1 MTPAIRFVF
10 VVTVALLG
18 CAYDPAAVPS
28 RYVGDLSGLERV
40 KPGPWDE
47 LHRRAGVDLAAY
59 RGLRIAPVRLADKLN
74 TQGEHYRAYDLE
86 RVRHKFD
93 LALEQGLARS
103 GLLAKPTGSGGSV
116 GAVGPRLLEARAV
129 LTGVRANRP
138 PLDRSAHG
146 ILSTASGVGGA
157 TMQLDLVD
165 ADTGELLVAIVDR
178 KWGVEFSANFNTN
191 QTWGDAEDAFR
202 WWTRTLRLRL
212 ERAGL
217 GS

>member
-1 MTPAIRFVF
+1 MTRVTRFLLLVA
-10 VVTVALLG
+10 VALLG

-28 RYVGDLSGLERV
+28 RYIGDLAGLERV
-40 KPGPWDE
+40 KPDPWDE
-47 LHRRAGVDLAAY
+47 LHRKAGVDLAAY
-59 RGLRIAPVRLADKLN
+59 TGLRIAAVRLAEKLD

-93 LALEQGLARS
+93 LALEHGFSDDA
-103 GLLAKPTGSGGSV
+103 LLAD
-116 GAVGPRLLEARAV
+116 AAGPGVLEARAV
-129 LTGVRANRP
+129 ITGVRANRP
-138 PLDRSAHG
+138 PLDRSEIG

-165 ADTGELLVAIVDR
+165 SDTGELLVAIVDR
-178 KWGVEFSANFNTN
+178 KWGVEFSANFNRN

-212 ERAGL
+212 VQAGVGV

>member
-1 MTPAIRFVF
+1 VSLSSRFVI
-10 VVTVALLG
+10 VLAVLLLG
-18 CAYDPAAVPS
+18 CASNPSAVPS

-47 LHRRAGVDLAAY
+47 LHRRAGIDLVLY
-59 RGLRIAPVRLADKLN
+59 RSLHVAPVTLAETLD

-93 LALEQGLARS
+93 LAFRHQLADSELVSESTGPGVLELRAR
-103 GLLAKPTGSGGSV
+103 
-116 GAVGPRLLEARAV
+116 

-138 PLDRSAHG
+138 PLDMSNNG
-146 ILSTASGVGGA
+146 ILSTSRGVGGA
-157 TMQLDLVD
+157 TMQVD
-165 ADTGELLVAIVDR
+165 VVDSQTGQLLVAIVDR
-178 KWGVEFSANFNTN
+178 KWGVEFTSNFNTN

-202 WWTRTLRLRL
+202 WWARTLVQRL